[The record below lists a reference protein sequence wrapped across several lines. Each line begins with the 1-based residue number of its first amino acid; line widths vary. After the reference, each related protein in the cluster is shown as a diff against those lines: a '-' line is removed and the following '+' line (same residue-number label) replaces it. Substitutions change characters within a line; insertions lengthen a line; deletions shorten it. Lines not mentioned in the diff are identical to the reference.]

1 MKTNYLLLFF
11 GLFVF
16 FGINAQTLVSTD
28 PQLKNAVLEE
38 YTGIHCTYC
47 PDGHAIAASMIE
59 NNPGRVVVIA
69 IHQGS
74 FANPGSGEPDYRTPW
89 GDALAA
95 QAGVSSYPS
104 GTINRHLFGGS
115 ATGMGRGDWIS
126 RGDEIMQEISPVNVG
141 ILSEYND
148 VSRELTIQVELYYTD
163 DSPEAIN
170 YLNVALL
177 QSHIFGPQ
185 TGGGAGNNYEH
196 MHMLRDLITGQ
207 WGEEITTTSQGT
219 LIERTFVYEVPEHF
233 NDVPVVVEDCDV
245 AVFVTESHQEIYS
258 GDVVKAI
265 GGTNKYIGDLAVLD
279 EFNIKAGNPNT
290 LSTFTLA
297 MNSVLEGTQEF
308 QLTLSSENA
317 PADWAMSFEID
328 GETYD
333 EMAMIDLENNIEK
346 EITVNILP
354 GYQAELVNYTLVME
368 SSAFPDAP
376 AKYAEVRLVSGVT
389 DLVVTATG
397 GPEATDSEHVY
408 TEALEASGCETYT
421 STMADVFVDGMT
433 ANAFTGV
440 NSIYYNV
447 SWTFPA
453 LTIGQME
460 AVKNFMNAGGSLL
473 IAGQDIGWDM
483 MSGASGSHSSPE
495 ATEFY
500 EEYLFSDYIDDGSTT
515 NNKLIANV
523 DDDVYMNVEQ
533 SIVVDMFGG
542 NMYPDQISAREGA
555 DEVFFYNEAQTKAA
569 VVKVFTDEF
578 QMIYFGIGL
587 EMIGDVDVKNQIM
600 DLTRQWFDLTLSTQ
614 EFEDALAKL
623 HISQNYPNP
632 ASEITTIDV
641 QELNTNADFILT
653 DMSGK
658 TIRSFQV
665 EKGSK
670 SIQLNV
676 SGLLPGT
683 YFYNLIVN
691 DRPGETKKLMII
703 K

>member
-1 MKTNYLLLFF
+1 MKKNSLLLIF
-11 GLFVF
+11 GLFICL
-16 FGINAQTLVSTD
+16 GMQGQTLVSTN

-69 IHQGS
+69 LHQGS

-95 QAGVSSYPS
+95 QAGISSYPS
-104 GTINRHLFGGS
+104 GTINRHLFSGS

-126 RGDEIMQEISPVNVG
+126 RADEIMQEISPVNVG
-141 ILSEYND
+141 ISSEYND

-219 LIERTFVYEVPEHF
+219 FIERTYVYEVPESF

-258 GDVVKAI
+258 GDVVNAI
-265 GGTNKYIGDLAVLD
+265 GGTNMYIGDITLAD

-290 LSTFTLA
+290 LLAFNFTI
-297 MNSVLEGTQEF
+297 NSILEGTEEF
-308 QLTLSSENA
+308 NLSLSSDNA
-317 PADWAMSFEID
+317 PEDWDMSFEID

-333 EMAMIDLENNIEK
+333 ELAMIDLENNTEK
-346 EITVNILP
+346 EIIVYILP
-354 GYQAELVNYTLVME
+354 GNQAELVNYSLVME
-368 SSAFPDAP
+368 SVSYPNAP
-376 AKYAEVRLVSGVT
+376 AKYCEFRLISGVT

-397 GPEATDSEHVY
+397 GPEAIDFEHVY
-408 TEALEASGCETYT
+408 TDALEASGCVTYT

-433 ANAFTGV
+433 ANAFSEV

-453 LTIGQME
+453 LTIGQIE
-460 AVKNFMNAGGSLL
+460 AVKTFMDNGGSLL
-473 IAGQDIGWDM
+473 LAGQDIGWDM

-495 ATEFY
+495 ATDFY
-500 EEYLFSDYIDDGSTT
+500 ENYLFSNYIDDGSTT
-515 NNKLIANV
+515 NNKLIVNQN
-523 DDDVYMNVEQ
+523 DDVYMDVEQ
-533 SIVVDMFGG
+533 STVVDMFNG

-555 DEVFFYNEAQTKAA
+555 DEVFFYDEAQTKAA

-578 QMIYFGIGL
+578 QMIYFGIGF

-600 DLTRQWFDLTLSTQ
+600 DLTRQWFNLTLSTE
-614 EFEDALAKL
+614 EFEDAMAKL
-623 HISQNYPNP
+623 KISQNYPNP
-632 ASEITTIDV
+632 ASKITTIDL
-641 QELNTNADFILT
+641 QEMNTTADFILT
-653 DMSGK
+653 DMTGK
-658 TIRSFQV
+658 KVLSFQV

-670 SIQLNV
+670 SILLNV
-676 SGLLPGT
+676 SDLLPGT
-683 YFYNLIVN
+683 YFYHLIVN
-691 DRPGETKKLMII
+691 DQPGEAKKLMII